1 MRMANDEGNRSVE
14 RLADRWWAFVVR
26 GAVTVAVGILTLG
39 APEGR
44 SSAFVYLWGAYA
56 IGDGLFAA
64 IHAASARCTPA
75 SRGWLLLRGAL
86 GVGCGLVVLWP
97 GISELS
103 LLGVLGGWALLG
115 GIADIG
121 AAFHLRDICA
131 TDWVVGVS
139 GVLSIAFGVLLIVWP
154 FEGPLELVRFVG
166 AYAIFFGALLVFL
179 GVGVRRFRHPE
190 GGATPAAG
198 TPGGDLGSGEHPTR
212 T

>member
-86 GVGCGLVVLWP
+86 GVGCGLV
-97 GISELS
+97 
-103 LLGVLGGWALLG
+103 
-115 GIADIG
+115 ADIG